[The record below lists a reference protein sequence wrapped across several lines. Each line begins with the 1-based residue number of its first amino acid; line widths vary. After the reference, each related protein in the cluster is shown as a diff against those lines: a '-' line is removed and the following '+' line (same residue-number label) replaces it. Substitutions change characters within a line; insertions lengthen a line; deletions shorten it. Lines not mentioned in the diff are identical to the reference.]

1 MIQIQ
6 HGPVSPRPHFSPTSW
21 ILASPTVAAS
31 HGRCVSRGWKR
42 WPAHVPPIHA
52 RIVGASA
59 GRGSEASRLFLR
71 SFSDDAVVLAAPP
84 SGFAYKLFGYV
95 DRKKSLDELLL
106 EEGTTFGP
114 VVALGNPTDAVPPY
128 GAARGYAKHSDW
140 QKMVSDLDAPFAACG
155 ILKACEIIP
164 APPLAVER
172 ELAVVSQPRALETLK
187 CQCDHPVAGDA
198 RNGLP
203 E

>member
-84 SGFAYKLFGYV
+84 SGFAYKLFGYL
-95 DRKKSLDELLL
+95 DRKKSLDERLL

-114 VVALGNPTDAVPPY
+114 VWRSETPPMQFPLMGRRAV
-128 GAARGYAKHSDW
+128 
-140 QKMVSDLDAPFAACG
+140 
-155 ILKACEIIP
+155 
-164 APPLAVER
+164 
-172 ELAVVSQPRALETLK
+172 T
-187 CQCDHPVAGDA
+187 
-198 RNGLP
+198 
-203 E
+203 